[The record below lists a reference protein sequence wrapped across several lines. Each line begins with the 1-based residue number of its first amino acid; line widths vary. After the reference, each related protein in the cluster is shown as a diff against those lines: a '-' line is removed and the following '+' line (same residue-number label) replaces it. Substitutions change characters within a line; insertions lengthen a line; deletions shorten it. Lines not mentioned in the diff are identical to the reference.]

1 MKQKISSFLKTPN
14 GKLIAAVGALVLVW
28 IIILFSYIDGLDT
41 LFPDASAIAEAK
53 RELVKQQKSHEKAL
67 ADKQVADKLLKE
79 YNHVIENAWRE
90 EKHGMVDTEFRRL
103 VSTAAR
109 SVELTLDSLGAVK
122 SSRINADFYYA
133 ELDVSVRANYED
145 IIKFIKAVEKIT
157 PKVSWRRIDIRP
169 DRRPP
174 HMRGGSAQGSIT
186 ARVLSEDSSSK
197 ITTRVGFN
205 GTLRL
210 IGFDGKNNPVPGQK
224 KGGRK

>member
-1 MKQKISSFLKTPN
+1 MKKRVAEFLKTPN
-14 GKLIAAVGALVLVW
+14 GKLAAAIGALVLVW
-28 IIILFSYIDGLDT
+28 VIILLSYADGLDT
-41 LFPDASAIAEAK
+41 LFPDAASIAEAK
-53 RELVKQQKSHEKAL
+53 RELVKQSKSYEKAL
-67 ADKQVADKLLKE
+67 AEKQKNDQLLE
-79 YNHVIENAWRE
+79 TYNQVIDNAWKE

-103 VSTAAR
+103 VANASR

-145 IIKFIKAVEKIT
+145 VVKFIKAVEKIE
-157 PKVSWRRIDIRP
+157 PKVVWRRIDIRP

-174 HMRGGSAQGSIT
+174 HLGGPNQQGSIT
-186 ARVLSEDSSSK
+186 ARVLNENSSSK

-210 IGFDGKNNPVPGQK
+210 IGFDGKISRPVK